1 MWVFDR
7 RVSTRFGDFLLLVQI
22 SGSPPE
28 KGGGHGGIR
37 SGRRRTGGE
46 IPSRSNAHAA
56 PGTSCD
62 AQPGRLPPGEGT
74 SDNALQKAETEL
86 PVHAPHLRNRT
97 PAESRPDLSTLRPVG
112 SPAFTHGAG
121 EPTRS
126 RPADPLLL
134 PASSPVET
142 GRRGRFRAMTDGRE
156 PVEALPN
163 GHFSARPL
171 AA

>member
-7 RVSTRFGDFLLLVQI
+7 RVSTRFGDFSMLVRAF
-22 SGSPPE
+22 PV
-28 KGGGHGGIR
+28 
-37 SGRRRTGGE
+37 RRREKAALRSAGPSAMKE
-46 IPSRSNAHAA
+46 RRPSRSNARAG
-56 PGTSCD
+56 PGPSCD
-62 AQPGRLPPGEGT
+62 TQPGREILPPGEGT
-74 SDNALQKAETEL
+74 SDNAKQKAETEL

-142 GRRGRFRAMTDGRE
+142 GRRGRFRTMADGRE
-156 PVEALPN
+156 PVEALPK
-163 GHFSARPL
+163 GHLSARPL
-171 AA
+171 EA